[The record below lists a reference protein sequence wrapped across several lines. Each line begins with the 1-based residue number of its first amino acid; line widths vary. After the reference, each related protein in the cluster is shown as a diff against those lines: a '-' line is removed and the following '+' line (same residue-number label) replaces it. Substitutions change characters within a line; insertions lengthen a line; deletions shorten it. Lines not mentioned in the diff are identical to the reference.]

1 MNGWRKI
8 PISLKMACSGEQ
20 TAQSCAI
27 ACQRQPR
34 FGIIQDVGTELT
46 SHLADPVVD
55 FVTGLLPSVIVEE
68 DAKQQPGVSGQSY
81 HIELPPP
88 AGADYCFILWL
99 GSGEKQI
106 SARLLNADKPSYFWY
121 RPFEDAEFRSAEQL
135 DKAFLEAVEVIIRHN
150 TRIEQ
155 TRGLFFNHFKCE
167 YESESGWKRLYGMAA
182 LRWIRAP
189 KILGRKHIYQSPR
202 LVRDI

>member
-1 MNGWRKI
+1 M
-8 PISLKMACSGEQ
+8 
-20 TAQSCAI
+20 
-27 ACQRQPR
+27 
-34 FGIIQDVGTELT
+34 GTELT

-55 FVTGLLPSVIVEE
+55 FVRGLLPSVVVEA

-81 HIELPPP
+81 HIEMPPP
-88 AGADYCFILWL
+88 AGADYCFTLWL

-106 SARLLNADKPSYFWY
+106 SARLLNADKSSYFWY

-155 TRGLFFNHFKCE
+155 KRGLFFNHFKCE
-167 YESESGWKRLYGMAA
+167 YESASGWKRLYGHSA

-189 KILGRKHIYQSPR
+189 RITGRQHIYQSPR